1 MAPKASSSVAPKAE
15 RVSASVSASA
25 ASASTSIVKRAD
37 EEEEEEETTTE
48 AAQAP
53 QASYIAV
60 VVKHGKPQV
69 DSSNGEALDYQV
81 EVKFIENPEG
91 TPMTEETEGQDQYWI
106 EDDVAEQLYVGYDN
120 EN

>member
-37 EEEEEEETTTE
+37 EEEEEETTTE
-48 AAQAP
+48 TAQAP

-60 VVKHGKPQV
+60 VVKHGKPQA

-81 EVKFIENPEG
+81 EVKFIESPEG
-91 TPMTEETEGQDQYWI
+91 TPITEETEEQDQYWI
-106 EDDVAEQLYVGYDN
+106 EDEVAEQLYVGYDN

>member
-1 MAPKASSSVAPKAE
+1 MAPKASSSIVPKAE

-37 EEEEEEETTTE
+37 EEEETATETT
-48 AAQAP
+48 QAP

-60 VVKHGKPQV
+60 VVKHGKPQT

-81 EVKFIENPEG
+81 EVKFIESPEG
-91 TPMTEETEGQDQYWI
+91 TPITEETEGQGQYWI
-106 EDDVAEQLYVGYDN
+106 GDDVAEQLYVGYDN